1 MKKIK
6 TLLLAGLLVTG
17 LLSGCGNNA
26 DQDTAQDV
34 DLNAFY
40 DTLAQK
46 YDWDE
51 NYLGDVDG
59 DLLENYYPGLGE
71 VDAKQLV
78 AKAPMMSAV
87 VNELVFIQCGSD
99 TDADKAEEILQK
111 RIDDQVGDDTNPGG
125 AWYPES
131 IESWKK
137 AAVLRHGDYV
147 ALIATADYQTEV
159 EDAFNQLFA

>member
-17 LLSGCGNNA
+17 LLSGCGNNV

-71 VDAKQLV
+71 VYAKQLV

-87 VNELVFIQCGSD
+87 VKELVFIQCGSD

-111 RIDDQVGDDTNPGG
+111 RIADQVGDDTNPGG